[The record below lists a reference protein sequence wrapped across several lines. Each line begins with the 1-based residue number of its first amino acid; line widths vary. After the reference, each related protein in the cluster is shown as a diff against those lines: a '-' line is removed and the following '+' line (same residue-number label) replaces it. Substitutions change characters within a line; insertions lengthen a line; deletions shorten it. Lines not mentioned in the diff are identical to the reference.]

1 MGHPDVSP
9 VGCFNVTNVGKCRAN
24 KVRISAGHWRL
35 VHTSRFRKKRG
46 SFDSPS
52 NISNPINDHCFGAEI
67 ASHVLPP
74 LYLTPAFCLI
84 DLTFTRLYPFIFERQ
99 RNWAFVSYII
109 RVACQVVHEEPSR
122 WKWYPMV
129 ARRCQI
135 QRKLQ
140 QTPSNRPQT
149 LNSLFVKEIRSYFN
163 LWYLVSVPGVC
174 WNFLR

>member
-74 LYLTPAFCLI
+74 LYLTPCFLLDRLDFYPVVPLHFRKTTKLSFRFVYNSSSLSSC
-84 DLTFTRLYPFIFERQ
+84 TRRALPLKVVSNGGKKMPNSKKTPTDRLEQTPDPQLPVCEGNPFILQFK
-99 RNWAFVSYII
+99 VSIL
-109 RVACQVVHEEPSR
+109 CSR
-122 WKWYPMV
+122 G
-129 ARRCQI
+129 
-135 QRKLQ
+135 LLEF
-140 QTPSNRPQT
+140 S
-149 LNSLFVKEIRSYFN
+149 
-163 LWYLVSVPGVC
+163 
-174 WNFLR
+174 